1 MIMPGS
7 SIDAGGDGVKGD
19 VGQHAD
25 RVALGKDIHQMI
37 VSLGESGFRADAE
50 TWRKLIDIVMGDGIA
65 WDGVMQDLR
74 RLRDSVQTLTN
85 RVATLEQ
92 KVSDLKIEMDERHE
106 TSNQMIWMLRLVLAL
121 AAVMSATYLLQAWG

>member
-1 MIMPGS
+1 MQGS

-37 VSLGESGFRADAE
+37 VSLGESGFRADAD
-50 TWRKLIDIVMGDGIA
+50 TWRKLMDIVLGDGVA

-74 RLRDSVQTLTN
+74 RLRESVQSLTN
-85 RVATLEQ
+85 KVATLEQ
-92 KVSDLKIEMDERHE
+92 KVSDLKAEMDERHE

-121 AAVMSATYLLQAWG
+121 VVVMAAVYVSQAWG